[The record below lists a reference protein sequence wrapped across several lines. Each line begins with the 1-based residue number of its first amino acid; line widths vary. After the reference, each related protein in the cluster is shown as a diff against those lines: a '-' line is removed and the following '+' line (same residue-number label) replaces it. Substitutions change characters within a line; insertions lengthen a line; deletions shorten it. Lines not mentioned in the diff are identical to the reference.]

1 MPPQPVGH
9 AYAAAGHGYAARVP
23 GATMRRVITPSA
35 RFALSCT
42 AIAVLGGCDG
52 PSVSEPP
59 LSQVSLSAAAGPEIL
74 EADDRSVSI
83 GLSFSPAPPV
93 GVLVPLAISGTA
105 TRDRDYAVSTDLI
118 ALGPDQYW
126 VPAHTSSGSVQVE
139 VFRDFDAE
147 DDETISVALG
157 DIRGHARAGA
167 ASRVEFTVVDGGGGS
182 LEVPDFPEPGPTV
195 LPTHYVILPESVDFG
210 AIVVN
215 FSLHGAPADELIVEW
230 SSEPDFSADV
240 NRLAT
245 VHIPP
250 FVAGFQGFPEPHE
263 FSLPL
268 NRLAPG
274 GSYFIRMYLLNAPAS
289 DFGQFFGGEFAFAFA
304 TNERGE
310 VITRCEAPVRG
321 PGVGVSDPLLLHQW
335 NLDNAGQAALAARPG
350 VAGADLRMSAAIAA
364 GHDGDGVTLAV
375 VDTGLEICHPDLAA
389 SVKPGKSYN
398 FGFAQAA
405 GASLTDPFNH
415 DIRGDHGTAVA
426 GVAAAAA
433 GNGLG
438 GRGVAPGV
446 ELVGFNLG
454 AVAVLASGE
463 FDGEE
468 AMFRSLGAS
477 SSEPDSASVDIFNM
491 SFGFEIQDNSTP
503 DFVRLVKMGTS
514 ELRGGRGALYVK
526 AAGNEFTACSPIHVL
541 NRELGCVGSNSDP
554 DQNLPYLVNVGAFNA
569 EDVKSSYSSAGA
581 NLWVVAPG
589 GEDSVESPGIITADQ
604 AGTHAG
610 LGLLFGEDVLSR
622 DLSLDPHGDYT
633 AGFGGTSAAAP
644 GAAGAIAILL
654 GVNPD
659 LTWRDVKHIL
669 AASARRI
676 DPDIAPVR
684 AAFNG
689 KPYVLRHPWQTNAA
703 GYAYHNWYG
712 FGAIAVDDAVALAR
726 THAPGSLGEFVESA
740 WFEAGDGLDLVIP
753 DNDGAGAAHSLD
765 VAGLPDAA
773 DIEAVVLEIRARHAD
788 TSDLAVELTS
798 PAGTLSILNTPF
810 NQLLSGDPR
819 LQDWHLMS
827 NAFYGEPANGTWT
840 LRVLDLAPGDTGHLV
855 SWRLRFYYGDHP

>member
-1 MPPQPVGH
+1 
-9 AYAAAGHGYAARVP
+9 
-23 GATMRRVITPSA
+23 MRRVTTPSA

-59 LSQVSLSAAAGPEIL
+59 LSQVSLSAPAGAEIL

-83 GLSFSPAPPV
+83 GLSFAPPPPS
-93 GVLVPLAISGTA
+93 GVLVPLVISGTA

-126 VPAHTSSGSVQVE
+126 VPPHTSSGSVQVE
-139 VFRDFDAE
+139 VYRDFDAE
-147 DDETISVALG
+147 DDETISIALG
-157 DIRGHARAGA
+157 DIGGHARAGA
-167 ASRVEFTVVDGGGGS
+167 ASRVEFTVVDGGGGN
-182 LEVPDFPEPGPTV
+182 LEVPDFFEPGPTV
-195 LPTHYVILPESVDFG
+195 LPTHYVITPESVEFG
-210 AIVVN
+210 AIVAN
-215 FSLHGAPADELIVEW
+215 FSLDGAPADELIVEW

-245 VHIPP
+245 AHIPP
-250 FVAGFQGFPEPHE
+250 FVPGFQAFPEPHS

-268 NRLAPG
+268 HRLAPG
-274 GSYFIRMYLLNAPAS
+274 GSYFIRMYLLNAPQS
-289 DFGQFFGGEFAFAFA
+289 DFGPFFGGEFEFAFA

-310 VITRCEAPVRG
+310 VVTRCEAPVRA
-321 PGVGVSDPLLLHQW
+321 PGIGVSDPLLLHQW
-335 NLDNAGQAALAARPG
+335 NLDNAGQAALAERPG
-350 VAGADLRMSAAIAA
+350 VAGADLRMSAAIAG

-375 VDTGLEICHPDLAA
+375 LDTGLEICHPDLAA
-389 SVKPGKSYN
+389 SVKPDKSYN
-398 FGFAQAA
+398 FGFEQAA

-454 AVAVLASGE
+454 AVAVFASGE

-468 AMFRSLGAS
+468 AMFRALGAS
-477 SSEPDSASVDIFNM
+477 RSEPDSASVDIFNM

-503 DFVRLVKMGTS
+503 DFVRLMKMGTS

-541 NRELGCVGSNSDP
+541 NLELGCIGSNSDP

-589 GEDSVESPGIITADQ
+589 GEDSIERPGIITTDQ

-610 LGLLFGEDVLSR
+610 LALLFGEDALSL
-622 DLSLDPHGDYT
+622 DPSLDPHGDYT
-633 AGFGGTSAAAP
+633 ASFGGTSAAAP

-689 KPYVLRHPWQTNAA
+689 TPYVLRHPWRTNAA

-712 FGAIAVDDAVALAR
+712 FGAIAVDDAVALAQ
-726 THAPGSLGEFVESA
+726 THAPGSLGDFVESA

-753 DNDGAGAAHSLD
+753 DNDGAGTAHSLG

-773 DIEAVVLEIRARHAD
+773 DIEAVVLEIRAHHAD

-798 PAGTLSILNTPF
+798 PAGTPSILNTPF
-810 NQLLSGDPR
+810 NQLLNGDPVLR
-819 LQDWHLMS
+819 DWQLMS
-827 NAFYGEPANGTWT
+827 NAFYGEPPNGTWT
-840 LRVLDLAPGDTGHLV
+840 LRVLDLAPGDTGRV
-855 SWRLRFYYGDHP
+855 ASWRLRFYYGDHP